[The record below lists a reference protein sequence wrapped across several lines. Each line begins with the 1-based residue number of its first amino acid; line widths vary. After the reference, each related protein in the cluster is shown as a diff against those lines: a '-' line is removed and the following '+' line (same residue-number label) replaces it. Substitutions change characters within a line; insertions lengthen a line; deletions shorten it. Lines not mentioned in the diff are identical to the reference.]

1 MGGTQFD
8 LMDVLVLDSILV
20 ICKFSNSIFFIPFY
34 LVFLIQHQEPL
45 NGYQPRDITPR
56 WSEDED
62 IRQNK
67 MSNHS
72 TFFLMFGLTF

>member
-1 MGGTQFD
+1 M
-8 LMDVLVLDSILV
+8 
-20 ICKFSNSIFFIPFY
+20 
-34 LVFLIQHQEPL
+34 QHQEPL
-45 NGYQPRDITPR
+45 NGYQPRDNTPR